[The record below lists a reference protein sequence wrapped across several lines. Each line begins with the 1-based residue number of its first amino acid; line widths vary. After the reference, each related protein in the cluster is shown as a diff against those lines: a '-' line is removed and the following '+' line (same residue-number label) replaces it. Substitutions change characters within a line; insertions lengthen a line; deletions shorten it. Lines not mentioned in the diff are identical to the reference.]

1 MEFDELFCLMSV
13 ATCLVMSIAM
23 LWLVIPP
30 TMGDDVKRPELRQPD
45 KHATNKNRE
54 ESWRAHGGTRELF
67 FHRGRHPMQ
76 NQGRWSMR

>member
-30 TMGDDVKRPELRQPD
+30 TMGDDVKRPELLIRLGVGIVIGALLTLAYDHYP
-45 KHATNKNRE
+45 AI
-54 ESWRAHGGTRELF
+54 
-67 FHRGRHPMQ
+67 RHLTCWKM
-76 NQGRWSMR
+76 

>member
-30 TMGDDVKRPELRQPD
+30 TMGDDVKRPELHPGHHNCKTPARL
-45 KHATNKNRE
+45 RVF
-54 ESWRAHGGTRELF
+54 SGGWQEGKADVR
-67 FHRGRHPMQ
+67 
-76 NQGRWSMR
+76 